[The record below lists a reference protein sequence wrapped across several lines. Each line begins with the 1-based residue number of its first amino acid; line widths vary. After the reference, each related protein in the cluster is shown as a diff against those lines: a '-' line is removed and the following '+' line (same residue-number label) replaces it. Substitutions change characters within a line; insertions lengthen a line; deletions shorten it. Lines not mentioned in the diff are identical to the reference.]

1 MKKFFKDYWA
11 LTKET
16 GRFYKEHWLGT
27 IVLTAVCTGLE
38 VGYFHVRMKK
48 AEKECL
54 ECSQKVVKQFSEE
67 EEA

>member
-11 LTKET
+11 LTKES

-27 IVLTAVCTGLE
+27 MVLTVVCIGLE
-38 VGYFHVRMKK
+38 LGPMLILKK
-48 AEKECL
+48 KEEKEYQEYC
-54 ECSQKVVKQFSEE
+54 QKIAKQFSEE

>member
-38 VGYFHVRMKK
+38 VGYFYVRMKK
-48 AEKECL
+48 AEK
-54 ECSQKVVKQFSEE
+54 
-67 EEA
+67 

>member
-27 IVLTAVCTGLE
+27 IVLTAVWTGLE
-38 VGYFHVRMKK
+38 VGYFYVRMKK

>member
-11 LTKET
+11 LTKES

-27 IVLTAVCTGLE
+27 MVLTVVCIGLE
-38 VGYFHVRMKK
+38 IGPMLICKK
-48 AEKECL
+48 KEEKEYQEYC
-54 ECSQKVVKQFSEE
+54 QKVMKQFSEE